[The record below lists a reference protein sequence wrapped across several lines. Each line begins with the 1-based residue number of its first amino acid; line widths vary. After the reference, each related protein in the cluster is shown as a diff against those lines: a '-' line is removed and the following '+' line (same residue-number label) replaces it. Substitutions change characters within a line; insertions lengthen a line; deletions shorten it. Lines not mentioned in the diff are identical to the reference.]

1 MGSILGAGGYDGA
14 DEDRRL
20 EPPMTSSDPPPIETP
35 PPAIPPE
42 PTPGR
47 PAADGPRYGSIIIGL
62 IILGVGLWYF
72 AERTL
77 GLDLPRLD
85 ADQLWPI
92 VVIGFGVWLI
102 VRPRS

>member
-1 MGSILGAGGYDGA
+1 MGA

-20 EPPMTSSDPPPIETP
+20 EPPMTSSSPPPIDTP

-42 PTPGR
+42 PTPA
-47 PAADGPRYGSIIIGL
+47 PPADGPRYGSIIIGL
-62 IILGVGLWYF
+62 VILGVGLWYF

-77 GLDLPRLD
+77 GLELPRLD

-92 VVIGFGVWLI
+92 VVIGFGIWLI
-102 VRPRS
+102 VRPRH

>member
-1 MGSILGAGGYDGA
+1 
-14 DEDRRL
+14 
-20 EPPMTSSDPPPIETP
+20 MTSSSPLSSSTPP

-42 PTPGR
+42 PTPSPR
-47 PAADGPRYGSIIIGL
+47 VAGPHYGTIIVGL
-62 IILGVGLWYF
+62 IVLGIGLWYF

-92 VVIGFGVWLI
+92 AVIGIGVWLI
-102 VRPRS
+102 VRPRR